1 MRYIQLFLLT
11 IPFLVI
17 SQETNES
24 FLESLPDEVKEQIKK
39 QSENKKNEEDKIYRS
54 IDSSAKLKKDDIE
67 LDKSEEEE
75 KSIKV
80 FGEDFFSSIQS
91 SFMPINEPNL
101 DDSYIL
107 DFGDALSIQLIG
119 SEISTDIYQINRAG
133 SINLPNIGKI
143 YLSGITLEMAN
154 SIIQSK
160 VQQAYLGTQ
169 AFVTLTNIR
178 DVNVLV
184 SGNALN
190 PGVYTLSGSSNML
203 HAISIAGGIND
214 FGSYR
219 EIKLIRDNEIIETL
233 DIYDLL
239 INANFSSKT
248 RLRSGDVVFVE
259 KRKNLVQVSGAVH
272 RPHLYELNDNQS
284 LNDAV
289 EYSNGLNSIAD
300 TKNIHLK
307 RVLNGEVT
315 KIPIWNLSQLEELK
329 AKDGDHLFIREHNFR
344 EVTIYGSVMNPSSYL
359 MTEGDTIFDLI
370 KKAGGYT
377 KNANPYAAVYESE
390 EVFEISKMA
399 KDLLYQDFMNS
410 IIAMIES
417 SVAGDKEY
425 SSALSLAENLKNV
438 KPSGRIIVDLLDE
451 DTDRPLLIKDKDV
464 LFIPEKNNNVYIYGE
479 VHREGV
485 REYSDGKTVEYY
497 ITESAGL
504 KDSADNKSIY
514 VLYPNGTINRVNYK
528 NRKNLFS
535 NQVANEDILPG
546 SIIFVPRKVN
556 QRVNNTLAAQAY
568 ATILGQ
574 IGVSLASLSV
584 LKD

>member
-1 MRYIQLFLLT
+1 MRYIQLFLLA
-11 IPFLVI
+11 IPFLVV
-17 SQETNES
+17 SQEINDS
-24 FLESLPDEVKEQIKK
+24 FLESLPDEVKEQIKQ
-39 QSENKKNEEDKIYRS
+39 QSENKKSEEDKIYRS
-54 IDSSAKLKKDDIE
+54 IDSSAKLEKEDT
-67 LDKSEEEE
+67 EEEDE
-75 KSIKV
+75 SIKI
-80 FGEDFFSSIQS
+80 FGEDFFSTIQS
-91 SFMPINEPNL
+91 SFMPVNEPNL

-160 VQQAYLGTQ
+160 VQQAYLGTE

-178 DVNVLV
+178 DVSVLV

-190 PGVYTLSGSSNML
+190 PGVYTLNGNSSML
-203 HAISIAGGIND
+203 HAISIAGGINE

-219 EIKLIRDNEIIETL
+219 EILLIRDNEIIETL

-239 INANFSSKT
+239 MNANFSTKT

-259 KRKNLVQVSGAVH
+259 KRKNLVQVSGAFN
-272 RPHLYELNDNQS
+272 RPHIYELNDNQT

-289 EYSNGLNSIAD
+289 EYSYGLNSIAD

-315 KIPIWNLSQLEELK
+315 KVPIWNLSQLEELK
-329 AKDGDHLFIREHNFR
+329 AKDGDHVFIREHNFR

-390 EVFEISKMA
+390 EVFEINKMA

-410 IIAMIES
+410 IITMIES

-425 SSALSLAENLKNV
+425 SSALSLAENLKDI
-438 KPSGRIIVDLLDE
+438 KPSGRIVIDLLDKE
-451 DTDRPLLIKDKDV
+451 TDRPLLIKDKDV
-464 LFIPEKNNNVYIYGE
+464 LFIPEKNNNIYIYGE

-485 REYSDGKTVEYY
+485 REYSNGKNVEYY

-514 VLYPNGTINRVNYK
+514 VLYPNGTISRVNYK

-535 NQVANEDILPG
+535 NQVASEDIPPG

-584 LKD
+584 LKE

>member
-1 MRYIQLFLLT
+1 
-11 IPFLVI
+11 
-17 SQETNES
+17 
-24 FLESLPDEVKEQIKK
+24 
-39 QSENKKNEEDKIYRS
+39 
-54 IDSSAKLKKDDIE
+54 
-67 LDKSEEEE
+67 
-75 KSIKV
+75 
-80 FGEDFFSSIQS
+80 
-91 SFMPINEPNL
+91 
-101 DDSYIL
+101 
-107 DFGDALSIQLIG
+107 
-119 SEISTDIYQINRAG
+119 
-133 SINLPNIGKI
+133 
-143 YLSGITLEMAN
+143 
-154 SIIQSK
+154 
-160 VQQAYLGTQ
+160 
-169 AFVTLTNIR
+169 
-178 DVNVLV
+178 
-184 SGNALN
+184 
-190 PGVYTLSGSSNML
+190 
-203 HAISIAGGIND
+203 
-214 FGSYR
+214 
-219 EIKLIRDNEIIETL
+219 
-233 DIYDLL
+233 
-239 INANFSSKT
+239 
-248 RLRSGDVVFVE
+248 
-259 KRKNLVQVSGAVH
+259 
-272 RPHLYELNDNQS
+272 
-284 LNDAV
+284 
-289 EYSNGLNSIAD
+289 
-300 TKNIHLK
+300 
-307 RVLNGEVT
+307 
-315 KIPIWNLSQLEELK
+315 
-329 AKDGDHLFIREHNFR
+329 
-344 EVTIYGSVMNPSSYL
+344 MNPSSYL

>member
-24 FLESLPDEVKEQIKK
+24 FLESLPDEVKEQIRK

-67 LDKSEEEE
+67 LDKSGEEE

-184 SGNALN
+184 TGNALN

-284 LNDAV
+284 LNDAL

-464 LFIPEKNNNVYIYGE
+464 LFIPEKNNNVFIYGE